1 MKSTWA
7 PCRDPCLWTILQF
20 MGREECSQSL
30 ESQMQVGITAG
41 EKQFKD
47 ELNFNN
53 LDLLHFISRKIGTET
68 RDNLV

>member
-1 MKSTWA
+1 
-7 PCRDPCLWTILQF
+7 
-20 MGREECSQSL
+20 
-30 ESQMQVGITAG
+30 MQVGITAG

-68 RDNLV
+68 RDNLVQA